1 MSTDSNLRINIITEH
16 NDKGSKAAQ
25 KSLGSLEDSA
35 VRLGTKLAAA
45 FSVAA
50 VEEFARKSVQAFAKE
65 DAALKVLAQTL
76 GNVGLGFK
84 TVEVSHFITAL
95 AESTGVMKDTLFPAF
110 ETLIRYTGDVTKAQD
125 LLKLSLD
132 VSAGTGKDT
141 AAVALALGK
150 AYGGNTVALG
160 RLGAGLT
167 KAELS
172 SKNFALVQGRLATL
186 FKGDAAAAADSFAG
200 KLNILKVAFTELEVQ
215 VGQGLVNALTALGG
229 NDGIS
234 KATGYMD
241 RFGQSINDALTGL
254 AAVGTAISNLPGL
267 KFLTTGVTGAVVKSL
282 THNLGFDLLQNIGK
296 QKVINGLSN
305 DAYSRQKQTLVAQT
319 AITANA
325 IKQVSAAK
333 TALQLAKDKAALDKA
348 NATLKLADSI
358 FDLNKIEIMAALARG
373 QNQMDTDKLNLQLL
387 ILNATNL
394 TGDALTKASD
404 QAIILSEKILMAN
417 GLVMLA
423 DGSIQ
428 NLKDAKNP
436 FAGFDA
442 YIQSVLDGILKI
454 QQALNAL
461 TIPGLNSTLLNANST
476 AQTTGLGLGKVGLGT
491 AVGGGGW
498 GAGGFFPDPQSSY
511 VPPIGLGEASGGAGF
526 GAGGFFPD
534 PQSNTTI
541 NLIVSADPSAA
552 ALGITTSIQDSSSS
566 GVPIGLSRIN
576 KQSLGS

>member
-84 TVEVSHFITAL
+84 TLEVSNFITTL

-110 ETLIRYTGDVTKAQD
+110 ETLIRYTGDVGKAQD

-150 AYGGNTVALG
+150 AYGGNTTALG

-200 KLNILKVAFTELEVQ
+200 KLNILKVAFTELQVQ

-229 NDGIS
+229 NDGIA

-325 IKQVSAAK
+325 VKQVSTAK

-348 NATLKLADSI
+348 DSALKLADSV
-358 FDLNKIEIMAALARG
+358 FDLSKIEIMAALARG
-373 QNQMDTDKLNLQLL
+373 QNQMDTDRLNLQLM

-394 TGDALTKASD
+394 TGDALTKAAD
-404 QAIILSEKILMAN
+404 NATILSEKILMAN

-442 YIQSVLDGILKI
+442 YVQGVLDGILKI
-454 QQALNAL
+454 QLALNAL
-461 TIPGLNSTLLNANST
+461 TLPPILGG
-476 AQTTGLGLGKVGLGT
+476 TTSSG
-491 AVGGGGW
+491 
-498 GAGGFFPDPQSSY
+498 SSY
-511 VPPIGLGEASGGAGF
+511 VSPSVSQGVTNKIKADPNMTGDVIVYPKSIGLGEGSGGAGF

-541 NLIVSADPSAA
+541 NLVVSADPSAA